1 MHPCTD
7 HHNFLCT
14 FELKRSIS
22 IVEQILTQLVL
33 PPIHFIVMGTDS
45 QQMHGPPLNSSN
57 GNLILVIHIFHV
69 LGVFVYISKHLLT
82 VIIAPG
88 IAIGKVDF

>member
-7 HHNFLCT
+7 HHYFLCT
-14 FELKRSIS
+14 FELERSVS
-22 IVEQILTQLVL
+22 IVEQILAQLFL
-33 PPIHFIVMGTDS
+33 PPIHFVVIGTHS

-69 LGVFVYISKHLLT
+69 LGVFVYISQHLLT
-82 VIIAPG
+82 VIVTPG
-88 IAIGKVDF
+88 ITVGEVDF

>member
-1 MHPCTD
+1 MHPCTN
-7 HHNFLCT
+7 HHNFLST

-22 IVEQILTQLVL
+22 IVEQILAQFVL
-33 PPIHFIVMGTDS
+33 PPIHFVIMGTHS

-82 VIIAPG
+82 VIITPG